1 VRHTDR
7 YGGVGGSVKGNSQ
20 AFVKLGVPSAAN
32 RQLLRKASDVAPMRA
47 QPKRRA
53 SRRPRCAAPLVPVE
67 LVIDGLA
74 GFACFTVD
82 PAGLVTS
89 WSESAHRMFGHDADA
104 VVGRH
109 LRTLH
114 APGEDLADEIE
125 HLLDDALSCGRA
137 HHDARRRCVDGRE
150 LPTIETVTALRD
162 DDQALLGFVVVAQDV
177 SGQHEAAERWRAAH
191 ARSAALLEHWRGA
204 ALLVDRAG
212 LVSYATSAF
221 ADWFG
226 LVPSDLVGRPLAAL
240 VRAVDAERLRAV
252 LATLEDPDQRTR
264 LEVRLQLHA
273 DGFRDVRLEL
283 CNKLGDVDI
292 AAVLVNA
299 YDVAGRPDEASQLRW
314 EAEHDPLTSL
324 PNRAHLL
331 ARLRTPTPVDG
342 DLTRAALM
350 VIDLDNFKLVNDAM
364 GHYSGDHLLMELA
377 ARLVGV
383 VRADDTVA
391 RLGGDEFG
399 VLVAGPLWP
408 GQAEALAERVRL
420 ALAEP
425 VELIEGRVTVTAS
438 VGVVHGH
445 DCHHTEMFQ
454 AADTA
459 LHLAKDLGRNRVEVF
474 HRDLLTKVHRR
485 VEDEQSLRQALD
497 AGEMIV
503 YYQPVVDLV
512 TQRVVSAEALL
523 RIRDAQ
529 GNASLPASLIG
540 VAEETGLIVPIG
552 LVVLADACRQLN
564 EWRRDLGDLAPQRVA
579 VNLSPRQ
586 LESKG
591 LAAAVERILR
601 EHGVEPG
608 TLCLEITES
617 TVISPDQTV
626 VDNVRALHEIG
637 VPLVIDDFG
646 TGYSGLAYLS
656 RFPVSGVK
664 IDRSFVSDIVEDRSK
679 EAIVRAVVAMA
690 GSLGLYVVAEGVEQ
704 PAQREALLDL
714 GCHQGQGWL
723 WAKAVAGPAMAD
735 EVRRLAAVLPA

>member
-1 VRHTDR
+1 
-7 YGGVGGSVKGNSQ
+7 
-20 AFVKLGVPSAAN
+20 
-32 RQLLRKASDVAPMRA
+32 M
-47 QPKRRA
+47 
-53 SRRPRCAAPLVPVE
+53 PVD

-89 WSESAHRMFGHDADA
+89 WSESAQRMFGYDADD

-109 LRTLH
+109 LRTLR
-114 APGEDLADEIE
+114 APADGVGEQVEL
-125 HLLDDALSCGRA
+125 LLDHALLRGRA
-137 HHDARRRCVDGRE
+137 HHEGRRRGRDGSE
-150 LPTIETVTALRD
+150 LLTLETVTALRD

-177 SGQHEAAERWRAAH
+177 SGQHEAAERWRSAH
-191 ARSAALLEHWRGA
+191 ARSTALLEHWRGA

-212 LVSYATSAF
+212 LVTYATPAF

-226 LVPSDLVGRPLAAL
+226 VVPSDLVGRPPSSL

-252 LATLEDPDQRTR
+252 LLCLEDADQQTQ
-264 LEVRLQLHA
+264 LEVRLELP
-273 DGFRDVRLEL
+273 DGKFRDVRLEL

-299 YDVAGRPDEASQLRW
+299 YDVAGRAEEASQLRW

-324 PNRAHLL
+324 PNRAHLM
-331 ARLRTPTPVDG
+331 ARLRTPTPDDG
-342 DLTRAALM
+342 GLTSAALL
-350 VIDLDNFKLVNDAM
+350 VLDLDNFKLVNDAM
-364 GHYSGDHLLMELA
+364 GHYGGDHLLMELA

-399 VLVAGPLWP
+399 VLVAGPLWA
-408 GQAEALAERVRL
+408 GQAEALAERIRL

-425 VELIEGRVTVTAS
+425 VDLVEGRVTVTAS
-438 VGVVHGH
+438 VGVVLGQ

-454 AADTA
+454 AADAA
-459 LHLAKDLGRNRVEVF
+459 LHQAKELGRNRVQVF
-474 HRDLLTKVHRR
+474 HRELLTRIHRR

-503 YYQPVVDLV
+503 YYQPVVDLQ

-523 RIRDAQ
+523 RIRDAE

-564 EWRRDLGDLAPQRVA
+564 EWSRELGDLAPKRVA

-591 LAAAVERILR
+591 LAAAVEHILR

-626 VDNVRALHEIG
+626 ADNVRALHEIG

-664 IDRSFVSDIVEDRSK
+664 VDRSFVTDIVEDHSK
-679 EAIVRAVVAMA
+679 EAIVRAVVSMA
-690 GSLGLYVVAEGVEQ
+690 ASMGLYVVAEGVEL
-704 PAQREALLDL
+704 PAQRQALLEL

-723 WAKAVAGPAMAD
+723 WAKAVPGSAMAD
-735 EVRRLAAVLPA
+735 EVRRLAAVQPV